1 MRITIVDD
9 ETGEKF
15 CIEDVILDLIE
26 QEGNGNG
33 TPKNPKIS
41 IESPA
46 IKFKTEE
53 ILIGMRLN

>member
-15 CIEDVILDLIE
+15 CIEDVVLELIE
-26 QEGNGNG
+26 QEGNG

-41 IESPA
+41 IDSPA

-53 ILIGMRLN
+53 ILIGMR